1 MFSFLTNSV
10 YNALDVV
17 SDLVD
22 GEVDQRKVAKLI
34 ADGLTV
40 AAVASMFGV
49 AEDAIEKLLED

>member
-22 GEVDQRKVAKLI
+22 GEINQRKVAKLI
-34 ADGLTV
+34 ADGLTI
-40 AAVASMFGV
+40 AAVAAMFGV